1 MITAVIT
8 YLCGRNAGQ
17 EHFFCEQ
24 EPFLGNVIPDG
35 ITGFLLE
42 LSHHIIFADIKMFSK
57 NINIQIFTQMIINV
71 VKNMDD
77 LCIAVICIN
86 KFQPVLQGGTV

>member
-1 MITAVIT
+1 
-8 YLCGRNAGQ
+8 
-17 EHFFCEQ
+17 
-24 EPFLGNVIPDG
+24 
-35 ITGFLLE
+35 
-42 LSHHIIFADIKMFSK
+42 MFSK

-86 KFQPVLQGGTV
+86 KFQPVFQGGTV